1 MQSPPRRFA
10 LVSNRVVTA
19 DGLRPAALLIE
30 GQTISAVVGK
40 DELVA
45 NVPVEDVGDSVIA
58 PGIIDSHVHINEPG
72 RTEWEGFESGTRA
85 AAAGGV
91 TTLID
96 MPLNC
101 DPVTTSV
108 RALEAKRSAADGKC
122 WVDVGFYGGLAGGN
136 VADIPPLLDAG
147 VCGIKC
153 FLCHSGLDDF
163 PAATETELRAVLPI
177 LSHRGVPLLVHAELI
192 HGETASVS
200 FARNHRDWA
209 AMRPKRFEVAAV
221 KWMRDLSAEYRAPV
235 HIVHL
240 SSAEGAALV
249 ADAQRAG
256 TPLGAET
263 CPHYLH
269 FCADEIAPADPRFK
283 CAPAI
288 GDRHDRDV
296 LWQALV
302 EGTIRTIGS
311 DHSPCPPALKYLT
324 ESDYLRAWGGISSL
338 QLTLPVVWTGARQH
352 NVPIERLSDWL
363 SAAPARLVGIA
374 DRKGR
379 IAAGF
384 DADLVVWNP
393 EAQWR
398 IDASHLQHRHKLTPY
413 DGESVWGRVQRTYVR
428 GQIVFDEGARQN
440 TPRGRLVCRTN
451 HSN

>member
-1 MQSPPRRFA
+1 
-10 LVSNRVVTA
+10 
-19 DGLRPAALLIE
+19 
-30 GQTISAVVGK
+30 
-40 DELVA
+40 
-45 NVPVEDVGDSVIA
+45 
-58 PGIIDSHVHINEPG
+58 
-72 RTEWEGFESGTRA
+72 
-85 AAAGGV
+85 
-91 TTLID
+91 
-96 MPLNC
+96 
-101 DPVTTSV
+101 
-108 RALEAKRSAADGKC
+108 
-122 WVDVGFYGGLAGGN
+122 
-136 VADIPPLLDAG
+136 
-147 VCGIKC
+147 
-153 FLCHSGLDDF
+153 
-163 PAATETELRAVLPI
+163 
-177 LSHRGVPLLVHAELI
+177 
-192 HGETASVS
+192 
-200 FARNHRDWA
+200 
-209 AMRPKRFEVAAV
+209 
-221 KWMRDLSAEYRAPV
+221 V

-288 GDRHDRDV
+288 GDKHDRDV
-296 LWQALV
+296 LWRALV

-352 NVPIERLSDWL
+352 NVPVERLSDWL